1 MEEKIDL
8 SQWKEKGGHGET
20 VDKPGEG
27 HRHNRQAT
35 TISRPHRLQIEEEG
49 EKLSGDPGCLS
60 GKHQQGNGGNAQT
73 HQGQVIV

>member
-1 MEEKIDL
+1 MERLLI
-8 SQWKEKGGHGET
+8 SQGKATGT
-20 VDKPGEG
+20 TDKQP
-27 HRHNRQAT
+27 Q
-35 TISRPHRLQIEEEG
+35 ISRPHRLQIEEEG